1 MAIHFFFSGIING
14 VRFILIDLSSV
25 VIRSIIWSMK
35 GIPYVFDN
43 LLITRP
49 PNELWYPMHIYT
61 EAYKGHCVLCKDV
74 LCFVFQTFDFQVLCF
89 GFCVLCPVLLNGAM
103 ET

>member
-1 MAIHFFFSGIING
+1 MSHKKYA
-14 VRFILIDLSSV
+14 
-25 VIRSIIWSMK
+25 M
-35 GIPYVFDN
+35 
-43 LLITRP
+43 LLYFEITAK
-49 PNELWYPMHIYT
+49 IT

-74 LCFVFQTFDFQVLCF
+74 FSFVFQTYDIQVLCF